1 MQMKR
6 FLCFLVGGL
15 VTFSPVLNAVE
26 TVKPGTFPNLIS
38 NGKLE
43 LYDGTF
49 PRSWRFSGL
58 EPGYRSS
65 GGFEDGGRFIFTG
78 PNRSYLIRQDWTFN
92 LVEGESYYLRFKM
105 RTRNFKA
112 ARAMVTVFNNGWT
125 REFSLKIPNGTSEWK
140 SMEQTFPGMP
150 SKSDYY
156 SIAVLV
162 SGVQSG
168 ELEVS
173 DISVEP
179 ATVRAKE
186 RSMEYRK
193 LIPIPELVVLG
204 RKNQLQANDAIL
216 NCRWFGDKKLSQLQ
230 YSAGK
235 ISRTAAVGEKGLVKL
250 DLNGLAPGKHTVKV
264 QAGKSAIT
272 LPVEI
277 NPGFATVK
285 GKVLNNFHTVI
296 SEQQVK
302 AGGSGSFVNPR
313 IGWVLFALPK
323 DMVLRIAG
331 YKKPV
336 RNGNVVF
343 LPMGKQTFKA
353 EKGSGP
359 VRISAVT
366 ETSIYQLAAGPYLPV
381 MPKHDLHFARKYQT
395 DIVMS
400 FLGSGLKGADTTKF
414 RAGHQ
419 RLYAHCAISDII
431 KCKGDK
437 YNHPGMNLKF
447 HWWDGFFADELTL
460 GTEKPIVLFIR
471 NLDKVTIPAGRDVL
485 TYITGSF
492 PDTPYVAEVFSRCIN
507 LSAFSRVMLEVYL
520 PSTYTD
526 EAQAEK
532 QVKKLADCAR
542 NINQVCPGAN
552 PYWGLSLCHSNVA
565 LSFTVD
571 NEPEADH
578 RVLLDMQMR
587 AIATDPAFK
596 GIGLI
601 NFWGDNYSDLERTR
615 WVMDLMRHYVIE
627 GKTTSLAAER
637 GLKLC
642 PGHLRNASF
651 RDGLKEWQV
660 QGPVQPGR
668 SKDAGRFLKRF
679 NAQKDPAIMVTLDR
693 TDKPAAVAQKLRNLI
708 PGKDYKIRLVT
719 SGAGRLALKLDGK
732 MLEPAI
738 RQELPAVPKKR
749 PVFSVYDE
757 YVFTA
762 AKNEALLE
770 LNNEAMPR
778 GTRTNLHYVSVMS
791 CFKGK

>member
-1 MQMKR
+1 MKSIWKT
-6 FLCFLVGGL
+6 LGGL
-15 VTFSPVLNAVE
+15 LMAAMVLHAEE

-49 PRSWRFSGL
+49 PRSWRHVRT
-58 EPGYRSS
+58 EPGYQSS
-65 GGFEDGGRFIFTG
+65 GGFQDGGRFIFTG
-78 PNRSYLIRQDWTFN
+78 PKQSYLIRQDWTFN
-92 LVEGESYYLRFKM
+92 LIEGELYYLRAKF
-105 RTRNFKA
+105 RTKNFKA
-112 ARAMVTVFNNGWT
+112 GKAMITVFNNGWT
-125 REFSLKIPNGTSEWK
+125 ESFSINFPNGTSEWK
-140 SMEQTFPGMP
+140 SMDKVFPGMA

-162 SGVQSG
+162 DNVQSG

-173 DISVEP
+173 DIAVEP

-186 RSMEYRK
+186 RSLEYRK
-193 LIPIPELVVLG
+193 LIPVPELVVLG
-204 RKNQLQANDAIL
+204 RRNQLQAADAVL
-216 NCRWFGDKKLSQLQ
+216 NCRWFGDKNLRQLS

-235 ISRTAAVGEKGLVKL
+235 ISRQANIGENGLVKL
-250 DLNGLAPGKHTVKV
+250 DLNGLEPGKYTVKA
-264 QAGKSAIT
+264 QAGEKT
-272 LPVEI
+272 LEVPVEI
-277 NPGFATVK
+277 KPAFTPAE

-302 AGGSGSFVNPR
+302 AGGSGTFVNPR
-313 IGWVLFALPK
+313 IGWVLFVLPEN
-323 DMVLRIAG
+323 MTIRIAG
-331 YKKPV
+331 YKKAV
-336 RNGNVVF
+336 KNGNIVF
-343 LPMGKQTFKA
+343 LPMGNHSFKA
-353 EKGSGP
+353 EKGSGS
-359 VRISAVT
+359 VRISAVA
-366 ETSIYQLAAGPYLPV
+366 ETSIYQLGAGPYLPV
-381 MPKHDLHFARKYQT
+381 LPKHDWAFAKKYQT

-400 FLGSGLKGADTTKF
+400 FLGCGLKGADTTKF

-419 RLYAHCAISDII
+419 KLYAHCAIGEII

-437 YNHPGMNLKF
+437 YNHPGMNPKY

-471 NLDKVTIPAGRDVL
+471 NLDKVAIPAGRDVL
-485 TYITGSF
+485 TYITGHF
-492 PDTPYVAEVFSRCIN
+492 PDTSYVAEVFSRCIN
-507 LSAFSRVMLEVYL
+507 LSDFSRVMLEVYL

-526 EAQAEK
+526 EARAEK
-532 QVKKLADCAR
+532 QVKKLANIAR
-542 NINQVCPGAN
+542 NINEVCPDVN

-627 GKTTSLAAER
+627 GKTSSLAAER

-651 RDGLKEWQV
+651 RDGLKEWQTEGSV
-660 QGPVQPGR
+660 SPGR
-668 SKDAGRFLKRF
+668 SSDGGRFLRRF
-679 NAQKDPAIMVTLDR
+679 NEQKDPSVMVTLDR
-693 TDKPAAVAQKLRNLI
+693 TDKSASVAQKIRNLV
-708 PGKDYKIRLVT
+708 PGKDYKIRVVT
-719 SGAGRLALKLDGK
+719 SGSGRLALKLDGK
-732 MLEPAI
+732 ALEPAI
-738 RQELPAVPKKR
+738 RLELPAIPKRR
-749 PVFSVYDE
+749 PIFSCYDE

-762 AKNEALLE
+762 GKDEVQLALD
-770 LNNEAMPR
+770 NEAMPK
-778 GTRTNLHYVSVMS
+778 GTKTNLHYVSVMT
-791 CFKGK
+791 CFKD